1 MRLSKYI
8 KTITRLLIE
17 TKLTMKKLISALL
30 GILFFGGFNLYAQQC
45 KTVNLAAGRPQNAT
59 FSSSSPDNYEPYR
72 AFDVGTGS
80 DQTHWGYIGTQK
92 IQELGID
99 LGGQYNICSFE
110 MVFDPV
116 NFPSAFNIRA
126 TNDYSSWT
134 TLQTVTGNTSSS
146 PTVYLPA
153 TTNQYS
159 VVEILFIDYP
169 AGATG
174 YVLYDCKIHPYNQLP
189 DPTITAPAAGMNYI
203 SGQNVE
209 ITATATDA
217 DGSIAKVEFYQGT
230 TLIGQSTVSPYTITW
245 TNPAVGAYDITAK
258 AYDNEGGT
266 NWSDAVHI
274 TVSAAPT
281 SLKNWS
287 LNGTVL
293 SNNNTGYVAI
303 GSVPGNVPTSD
314 AELKLTVNGTIYA
327 KKLTVTRSLWPDYV
341 FADGYKLRS
350 LGEVERYIA
359 THHHLPD
366 VPSQARVSKEG
377 LNVGDGQAVLLQKIE
392 ELTLYVIDQNKRLA
406 AQDKKLS
413 NLQLQ
418 VKQQSRTI
426 RKLTAR
432 N

>member
-1 MRLSKYI
+1 MNKSI
-8 KTITRLLIE
+8 WLL
-17 TKLTMKKLISALL
+17 LL
-30 GILFFGGFNLYAQQC
+30 VMLGGIVSVSAQQC
-45 KTVNLAAGRPQNAT
+45 KTVNLADGRPQNAS

-80 DQTHWGYIGTQK
+80 GQTHWGYIGTQK
-92 IQELGID
+92 VQELGID
-99 LGGQYNICSFE
+99 LGAQYNICSME

-134 TLQTVTGNTSSS
+134 TLQTVTGNTNSS
-146 PTVYLPA
+146 PTIYLPA
-153 TTNQYS
+153 STSQFS
-159 VVEILFIDYP
+159 VIEILFIDYP
-169 AGATG
+169 SGATG

-189 DPTITAPAAGMNYI
+189 DPTITAPAGGMSYI

-217 DGSIAKVEFYQGT
+217 DGSVAKVEFYQGT
-230 TLIGQSTVSPYTITW
+230 TLIGQATTSPYAMTW
-245 TNPAVGAYDITAK
+245 TNPPVGAYDITAK
-258 AYDNEGGT
+258 AFDNEGGT

-274 TVSAAPT
+274 TVAAAPT

-303 GSVPGNVPTSD
+303 GTIPTNAPTTD
-314 AELKLTVNGTIYA
+314 ADLRLTVNGTIYA

-341 FADGYKLRS
+341 FSSSYKLRS

-366 VPSQARVSKEG
+366 LPSEATIKEKG
-377 LNVGDGQAVLLQKIE
+377 LNVGDGQALLLQKIE
-392 ELTLYVIDQNKRLA
+392 ELTLYVIEQNKSIERQNRRIA
-406 AQDKKLS
+406 VMQSQIKQQNKKL
-413 NLQLQ
+413 Q
-418 VKQQSRTI
+418 
-426 RKLTAR
+426 KLSSKR
-432 N
+432 NK